1 MAKRSKVVNPA
12 QYRKAPKKDQA
23 YIPKINHSHNV
34 KRSQEVRANSDFYF

>member
-23 YIPKINHSHNV
+23 YIPKN
-34 KRSQEVRANSDFYF
+34 KSQSQRKKKSRGQG